1 MRRGS
6 RWPNPSHYSRAGH
19 AAESGWLTLLEWARD
34 LFPGGDLGRRGEAF
48 AARELRRRRY
58 VILERRWRC
67 RIGEIDIVARDG
79 EVLVVVEVKARSRSD
94 YGPPID
100 AVDRDKRRKLEKLA
114 RAYLQAKKL
123 SDVPLRFD
131 LVGVTFSAGERPR
144 VEVFPDA
151 LRF

>member
-1 MRRGS
+1 VATKVGL
-6 RWPNPSHYSRAGH
+6 PS
-19 AAESGWLTLLEWARD
+19 LLQWVHWARE
-34 LFPGGDLGRRGEAF
+34 LFPSGDLGRRGEAL
-48 AARELRRRRY
+48 AARELRRRGY

-94 YGPPID
+94 YGQPID

-114 RAYLQAKKL
+114 RAYLHAKRL
-123 SDVPLRFD
+123 SDVPVRFD
-131 LVGVTFSAGERPR
+131 LVGVTFSAGVTPR